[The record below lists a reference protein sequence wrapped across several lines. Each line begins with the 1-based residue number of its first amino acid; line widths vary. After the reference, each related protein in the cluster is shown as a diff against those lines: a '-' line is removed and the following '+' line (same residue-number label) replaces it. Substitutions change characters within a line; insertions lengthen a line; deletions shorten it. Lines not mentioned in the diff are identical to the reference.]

1 MQTQFKTN
9 FKCGGCVAA
18 VKEILDKNPNIQ
30 KWDVDL
36 HAEDRTLTVEWIK
49 EESEIV
55 INQITNAGF
64 KISKKQ

>member
-1 MQTQFKTN
+1 MTTQFKTN

-36 HAEDRTLTVEWIK
+36 QSEDRVLTVEWKID
-49 EESEIV
+49 ESETV
-55 INQITNAGF
+55 IKQIINAGF
-64 KISKKQ
+64 KISKK